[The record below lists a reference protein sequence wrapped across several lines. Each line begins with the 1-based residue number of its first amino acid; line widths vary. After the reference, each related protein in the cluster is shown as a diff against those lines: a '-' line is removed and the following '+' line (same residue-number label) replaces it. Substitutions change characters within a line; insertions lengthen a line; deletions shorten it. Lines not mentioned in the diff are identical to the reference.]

1 MDHRGEQSGYA
12 SINSIVAPFSISR
25 SIDDVRASA

>member
-1 MDHRGEQSGYA
+1 MDHRGEESGYA

-25 SIDDVRASA
+25 SIDYGLASA